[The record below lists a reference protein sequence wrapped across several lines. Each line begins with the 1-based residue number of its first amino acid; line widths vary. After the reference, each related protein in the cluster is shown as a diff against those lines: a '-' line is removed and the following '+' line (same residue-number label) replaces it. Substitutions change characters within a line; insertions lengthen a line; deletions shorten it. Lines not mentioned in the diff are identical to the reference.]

1 MENWLKTAIVPVTAI
16 RDDLGQDEEQ
26 VINVIREYQ
35 LLIDRIK
42 EKENSLVNL
51 SNNCDKLKGHSDV
64 HNLAVMLSEQLI
76 MIRELFRQQL
86 SIITTN
92 ISIFESHLQRLQ
104 EQPASIQSATDD
116 TLDSAP
122 MPEDE
127 VAVETVRSAET
138 IKSVEVKAAQPL
150 AFVHIET
157 QTSENLEKKQPIE
170 VVAEAKPQPI
180 DEEQQTSFPLDEK
193 TVVDTLDHSMQTIQ
207 EKKPTE
213 NITVTQTYS
222 QDGHE
227 TIKFESG
234 PNQTVSEVT
243 EDVFVDA
250 KYQQIPPGETHRSSE
265 LLLRNVPQSF
275 ETTFVEPDDTTTE
288 VIVDADGTK
297 RIIVT
302 KLTRTRQQVVQQHQQ
317 QQFTTVS
324 TLIGADMVPITQ
336 SVSQINLENQRSTNT
351 ISESDG
357 GTKTVI
363 SQQGKG
369 SYVAGTSSDSV
380 VVHEFESEPTV
391 EEYKTSGTKVGLG
404 STEYQTG
411 DPSEIG
417 YEQSSIRAVVHQVTR
432 RIIKRTRKI
441 IKRVVI
447 IDGVEHITEEI
458 VEEPEEI
465 EITEEEAPHV
475 NVNITRTFSGQTTY
489 EERNPTVTTCDGVES
504 VLTKIVSEI
513 STEPVIEEPAETIDN
528 EADDRDT
535 VVSQVF
541 EIIPAPV
548 ELVIVHPAPVD
559 VIQPPQLLPEGT
571 VKPSVEKE
579 EEEVKLT
586 SEIVVQEPTEPA
598 DHRLE
603 PIENKISTTTT
614 HSSVQDFEPITT
626 APVEIELFTETEP
639 IIKTEVQQ
647 IIESQPIVE
656 TEEIIEP
663 ITSDNES
670 IAAEEK
676 PKLIPSEPEFEP
688 SKLEQP
694 HFEHEPEKSEQA
706 AVEPESPLSEQAGVE
721 LEPTSEQA
729 DIEPDVIS
737 LEKSEGKPSEETKLT
752 QEQISPVPEIT
763 NIDVI
768 WPHKHHL
775 EDPGLEISPRS
786 DKTVHISTSP
796 PSKEESFSVDEIW
809 PKDLDTGVAFDIQ
822 HYEFESKF
830 IPPEIEEQVEPE
842 EVPVIIEAIDHTR
855 LPAEVVIDHE
865 TFTVTSEIPVITE
878 TSVSTESPAVD
889 ELKIVSKK
897 PVPTP
902 RSDIVESVPRLD
914 ARTVTALF
922 LENETLKADPT
933 TQTIKLSMPSHGSQ
947 SPGTLTVTMKMEQS
961 ESPKINVNLTEECL
975 VGLSEPEAIVG
986 EAEYDVTSKSED
998 SKNNRKKKKRKDKES
1013 VSSPA
1018 EPEVNIVEPENAAS
1032 ESRTAV
1038 QISPDG
1044 DKATSLKDDSIDPS
1058 VVESVELN
1066 IEDDNTIS
1074 EQMEMPE
1081 FVETPIQ
1088 AITPNIAESNEPII
1102 ADVPVVKEDSI
1113 AEDSIKQQI
1122 SEKLPSLKEIL
1133 PEVISEDIVL
1143 QEQEAKI
1150 TPDESY
1156 HSISC
1161 DEGNPVKI
1169 VEESVI
1175 SSESDSPKPI
1185 VSEIV
1190 ISKSVLEGV
1199 YTDEAEQQTSPTKQ
1213 LTEPTDEEPSST
1225 VALAS
1230 LDVRSTQTSPEIKEM
1245 SLNIS
1250 LQTSPEPIVEQHEQE
1265 IQTTVVESCE
1275 IEIQT
1280 TPEPVIEGD
1289 KSNVEVVSEEAQTDD
1304 IIIAEE
1310 MKETILVRETVDNS
1324 NQTTEILTKEQE
1336 LQTSPR
1342 DSPQKEQNLDVKI
1355 PTEDIVVPLALQIGA
1370 DIVKNIPIEI
1380 ERTTEGTNTEVFDTT
1395 EIDTQTS
1402 LPHSVRDEEELSPR
1416 SIVSSITSTT
1426 TTTATT
1432 TTTSSEEPYEIQ
1444 IEATITLPEG
1454 DDNAPMVVE
1463 VNKSF
1468 VIDSSGEAKEVL
1480 SGQESEK
1487 ESEKQEEVEPDLKSD
1502 KKKKKKNKKNKKEV
1516 IDANIAFSNA
1526 EKNSMDES
1534 NSIITPKQE
1543 QDIILQTSVEN
1554 QPQVTQIFLETEQ
1567 HYNAPVDDSVDIAKI
1582 EDSTLVIE
1590 TFAVKNTQVEK
1601 PIEEV
1606 SQITEEQLEYST
1618 KDDILLATNQT
1629 ETKTVTVETST
1640 TVTAIGA
1647 LSTGDTD
1654 QKEDTKAISTEPETE
1669 SVTLM
1674 NEMVIVKD
1682 ENPSIVAENIR
1693 PLEQSPIS
1701 ELRKHESVDEFVIEE
1716 AVVQETVSIDED
1728 STTEKIADIVRS
1740 IATESFPEDIEPLP
1754 QSTDVDHKSTTQS
1767 FLEGEQYY
1775 KPAPDPDVMIS
1786 IQKDE
1791 VLEEVKDTITDTA
1804 VLEPTHL
1811 LLKELDTLEQLEV
1824 PNVEIAIESVANV
1837 ETAEQPILSESQI
1850 RESPDL
1856 FIENISLQKDG
1867 SSEDSSSQIQ
1877 EVKEAFQAPTLE
1889 EPMQQVSTDIDTL
1902 VLTEDTIQPPEE
1914 EDIPGPTAP
1923 ESHLSEA
1930 LIPDE
1935 SKIETKPEP
1944 AKRVELTIT
1953 TTQQIFEPN
1962 ITSVTENPL
1971 KSSDKATDQ
1980 LIELTDNDL
1989 IVSTETE
1996 PISPGTISH
2005 EIIPIEDTVSL
2016 PTTKPNLV
2024 HLTISKKTVSNIVTM
2039 QSPSNPETA
2048 PSEDKPTLAQIK
2060 IRKNKPT
2067 SSVTIEEAL
2076 SPTEELVV
2084 PLTPG
2089 LDLASEY
2096 ERAPNTIWSQTIL
2109 QSSNRAPATSE
2120 DIIRSESDYIYPT
2133 SELRQPA
2140 NLQWVSASDTI
2151 SDRIRNINTIR
2162 STHLSNVLHLA
2173 TLSEVVTE
2181 EPIENRIIALQSN
2194 IDQLQDAIENR
2205 DTVITQRTV
2214 IMIIETVSTWLE
2226 TIEYR
2231 VYSIRQQSSD
2241 GPSEQKVKAYTDLNT
2256 ELQHIAVNVDRV
2268 ADDLT
2273 TAEEFVEPTEIERM
2287 NTCFE
2292 SLQSQVQAVEEITK
2306 ENEKQAM
2313 EDLCRWNE
2321 YVLFVEHVIMYI
2333 TNLQERFDFILNEDI
2348 SIDEK
2353 LQLLDE
2359 LETSNREQG
2368 KEISRLLNSARVL
2381 IRDFPGKEIPQ
2392 DIYVAYESSRNLENA
2407 IFMERSRLMQLQ
2419 ALAEEYEQTLNEFVQ
2434 ITLLADHLVEKPI
2447 IASTLEQLQQEMQ
2460 KHRKF
2465 FVNLSHCRS
2474 ILESLEENLDK
2485 ETRLKHADL
2494 HKQLHNRASSI
2505 LEKAS
2510 ERAQKISLAASRWT
2524 VLEKGMREER
2534 QWLQVAQQ
2542 RVPDLSAVTSADYD
2556 RYITMYQSLN
2566 SDISTH
2572 HAKLLQLTAV
2582 AGRLQELV
2590 KAPNLEEENNDS
2602 LTVLLRLKEEV
2613 NLYLRRLITFRDT
2626 WTIYELQSDKLEAW
2640 IKEAERD
2647 ISRIQLSDDMRTQP
2661 IENMRQFW
2669 EVKVHYEVH
2678 NNIRTNV
2685 GNNFEQALQI
2695 LPLADETL
2703 QRQFHN
2709 QLEARWLNLSEKI
2722 NGIQSAIV
2730 NSISAQD
2737 IPINE
2742 KLALLE
2748 RELQEL
2754 QLNITSAKG
2763 VIKNEDELN
2772 LYIERMQV
2780 LKSRIDIIGNEL
2792 GRIGML
2798 PSTEPERVG
2807 ELFALSHRVSTQIAE
2822 ELEGASMLKDRLI
2835 VIQQGIG
2842 RIRKHQ
2848 QLDAALLDECESH
2861 EKQGSEQIEKALV
2874 DCQNVSEDLIGQ
2886 WQEIMRLRQLLHTL
2900 PMRLRVSVSPV
2911 KLERDISQL
2920 QDDHAVLESRCAN
2933 ILSMLKNR
2941 LVLWRRFER
2950 QLEMVQQSVQETDY
2964 MMELLKVN
2972 GHIDY
2977 ERLKKATERLEVS
2990 DSKLCTCIPK
3000 SNIILTYSCLSFSYL
3015 RSIPKFQ
3022 IR

>member
-1 MENWLKTAIVPVTAI
+1 MQSNHRQQEVEKYQALLSDVENWLKTAIVPVTATS
-16 RDDLGQDEEQ
+16 DDLVQDEQQ
-26 VINVIREYQ
+26 VINIIREYH

-42 EKENSLVNL
+42 EKEISLVKL
-51 SNNCDKLKGHSDV
+51 SDNCDKLKGHSDV

-76 MIRELFRQQL
+76 MIRELFNQQL
-86 SIITTN
+86 SVITTN
-92 ISIFESHLQRLQ
+92 ISVFESHLQRLQ
-104 EQPASIQSATDD
+104 EQPASIPSVTDD

-138 IKSVEVKAAQPL
+138 IKSAEVVSAQPL
-150 AFVHIET
+150 AFVHIDT
-157 QTSENLEKKQPIE
+157 QTSENLENKQPIQ
-170 VVAEAKPQPI
+170 VVAALKPQPI

-193 TVVDTLDHSMQTIQ
+193 TVVETLDHSMQTIQ

-234 PNQTVSEVT
+234 PNPTVSEVT

-297 RIIVT
+297 RIIVR

-324 TLIGADMVPITQ
+324 TLIGSDMVPITQ

-363 SQQGKG
+363 SQQGRG
-369 SYVAGTSSDSV
+369 SYVAGTSSDPM
-380 VVHEFESEPTV
+380 VVHEFESEPLI
-391 EEYKTSGTKVGLG
+391 EEFETSGKKVVFGGPENKTKEPTDG
-404 STEYQTG
+404 T
-411 DPSEIG
+411 DIG

-475 NVNITRTFSGQTTY
+475 NVNITRTVNGQMIY
-489 EERNPTVTTCDGVES
+489 EESNPIVTTLEGVES

-579 EEEVKLT
+579 EVDEKLT
-586 SEIVVQEPTEPA
+586 SEIVVQKLLQPA
-598 DHRLE
+598 DNRIE
-603 PIENKISTTTT
+603 PIEITTSTTTT
-614 HSSVQDFEPITT
+614 VLTQSSVQNIEPLPTT
-626 APVEIELFTETEP
+626 AVEIELITDIEP
-639 IIKTEVQQ
+639 ITKTEIKQ
-647 IIESQPIVE
+647 IIESKPIFV
-656 TEEIIEP
+656 TEEISASIA
-663 ITSDNES
+663 SDNDS
-670 IAAEEK
+670 IEAVVK
-676 PKLIPSEPEFEP
+676 PELIPFEPEPEPRRSEQPYLESEPTQ
-688 SKLEQP
+688 LE
-694 HFEHEPEKSEQA
+694 EA
-706 AVEPESPLSEQAGVE
+706 DVEPESTLSEQEGVK
-721 LEPTSEQA
+721 LEPATSGLA
-729 DIEPDVIS
+729 DIEHELVP
-737 LEKSEGKPSEETKLT
+737 LEQAECKPWDETKL
-752 QEQISPVPEIT
+752 EPELPEPEIT

-786 DKTVHISTSP
+786 DKSVHISASP
-796 PSKEESFSVDEIW
+796 PSKEESIRVDEIW

-830 IPPEIEEQVEPE
+830 IPPEIEELVEPE
-842 EVPVIIEAIDHTR
+842 EVPEITEYIDQIR
-855 LPAEVVIDHE
+855 LPAALVIDQD
-865 TFTVTSEIPVITE
+865 TVPITSGIPVITE
-878 TSVSTESPAVD
+878 TSVSTESPAAD

-902 RSDIVESVPRLD
+902 RSDIVESVPCLD

-975 VGLSEPEAIVG
+975 VGLSEPEAIIG
-986 EAEYDVTSKSED
+986 ETEYDLTSKSED
-998 SKNNRKKKKRKDKES
+998 SKNNRKKKKRKDKKS
-1013 VSSPA
+1013 VSPPV
-1018 EPEVNIVEPENAAS
+1018 ELEVTIPKHEEAAL
-1032 ESRTAV
+1032 ESRDDV
-1038 QISPDG
+1038 VVSPDG
-1044 DKATSLKDDSIDPS
+1044 VGAISQKEDSIDPS

-1066 IEDDNTIS
+1066 VEDDNTIS

-1088 AITPNIAESNEPII
+1088 AITPNIAETKEPII
-1102 ADVPVVKEDSI
+1102 ADVPIVKEDYIS
-1113 AEDSIKQQI
+1113 EESIKHQK
-1122 SEKLPSLKEIL
+1122 SVEKSSSLKESL
-1133 PEVISEDIVL
+1133 PEVKSENNVL
-1143 QEQEAKI
+1143 QEKEAKI

-1161 DEGNPVKI
+1161 DEENPVKI

-1190 ISKSVLEGV
+1190 ITKTVLEGV

-1213 LTEPTDEEPSST
+1213 LDEPTDLTTISNVT
-1225 VALAS
+1225 LAS
-1230 LDVRSTQTSPEIKEM
+1230 LDVRSTQTSPEIKETP
-1245 SLNIS
+1245 LNIS
-1250 LQTSPEPIVEQHEQE
+1250 LQTSPEPMVEQHEQE
-1265 IQTTVVESCE
+1265 IQTTVVESFE

-1280 TPEPVIEGD
+1280 TPEPGIEGD
-1289 KSNVEVVSEEAQTDD
+1289 KSNVEVISEEAQTDD

-1310 MKETILVRETVDNS
+1310 SKETIPVRETVDNS
-1324 NQTTEILTKEQE
+1324 NQTTEVITKEQE

-1342 DSPQKEQNLDVKI
+1342 ESPQKDRTEDVQI
-1355 PTEDIVVPLALQIGA
+1355 PTADIVVPLALQIGA

-1380 ERTTEGTNTEVFDTT
+1380 ERTTEGTNTEAIDTT

-1402 LPHSVRDEEELSPR
+1402 LPPSVQDEEELSPR
-1416 SIVSSITSTT
+1416 SIVSSTTS
-1426 TTTATT
+1426 APTT
-1432 TTTSSEEPYEIQ
+1432 TTTSSDEPYEIQ
-1444 IEATITLPEG
+1444 IEATITLPDG
-1454 DDNAPMVVE
+1454 DDNTPLVVE

-1468 VIDSSGEAKEVL
+1468 VFDSSGDAKEVL
-1480 SGQESEK
+1480 TGQETVE
-1487 ESEKQEEVEPDLKSD
+1487 QEELEPDLKSD
-1502 KKKKKKNKKNKKEV
+1502 KKKKNKNKKNKKET
-1516 IDANIAFSNA
+1516 IDANNEILNA
-1526 EKNSMDES
+1526 EKNLKDEIK
-1534 NSIITPKQE
+1534 NTPKLEQE
-1543 QDIILQTSVEN
+1543 IMLRTSVDS
-1554 QPQVTQIFLETEQ
+1554 QPQVTKIFLETEQ
-1567 HYNAPVDDSVDIAKI
+1567 HYNAPV
-1582 EDSTLVIE
+1582 EDSINTTKTQDSIIHEQQLEFENHLSTLMKE
-1590 TFAVKNTQVEK
+1590 AVEVENAQVEE
-1601 PIEEV
+1601 PAAEV
-1606 SQITEEQLEYST
+1606 SQTSEQQPEDNTNVDLLLAPTQTEIEVVRVATSTIATELGDHSAVDTNQEEQTL
-1618 KDDILLATNQT
+1618 T
-1629 ETKTVTVETST
+1629 ETTN
-1640 TVTAIGA
+1640 
-1647 LSTGDTD
+1647 
-1654 QKEDTKAISTEPETE
+1654 AISSEPETLIKE
-1669 SVTLM
+1669 ILIFKNASPT
-1674 NEMVIVKD
+1674 IKD
-1682 ENPSIVAENIR
+1682 ENIR
-1693 PLEQSPIS
+1693 PIEQSTIS

-1716 AVVQETVSIDED
+1716 AVVQQTVPIDED
-1728 STTEKIADIVRS
+1728 YTTDKIVDIVRS
-1740 IATESFPEDIEPLP
+1740 IATESFPEDIEQFP
-1754 QSTDVDHKSTTQS
+1754 QSTDFDHKATTQS
-1767 FLEGEQYY
+1767 FLEREQYFKTVPDAS
-1775 KPAPDPDVMIS
+1775 KPEVITIS
-1786 IQKDE
+1786 GEKNV
-1791 VLEEVKDTITDTA
+1791 VLEEMKDTIKDTPLL
-1804 VLEPTHL
+1804 VPTQLQLH
-1811 LLKELDTLEQLEV
+1811 TLEKSEV
-1824 PNVEIAIESVANV
+1824 PNVEIAIESEKEVV
-1837 ETAEQPILSESQI
+1837 TAEQPIISECFIQGSSDI
-1850 RESPDL
+1850 
-1856 FIENISLQKDG
+1856 FIEKNSLQKEESPEVSG
-1867 SSEDSSSQIQ
+1867 ISSQILEMKETIQVTTFQ
-1877 EVKEAFQAPTLE
+1877 EPK
-1889 EPMQQVSTDIDTL
+1889 QQGSFEIDTL
-1902 VLTEDTIQPPEE
+1902 VLTEDAIQLPKE
-1914 EDIPGPTAP
+1914 EDIQESTAQ
-1923 ESHLSEA
+1923 EGFVSEPQT
-1930 LIPDE
+1930 PDK
-1935 SKIETKPEP
+1935 SKIESKSEP

-1962 ITSVTENPL
+1962 IIPVTENPL
-1971 KSSDKATDQ
+1971 KISDEQ
-1980 LIELTDNDL
+1980 SLELTDHDL

-2005 EIIPIEDTVSL
+2005 EIVPIEDTVLL
-2016 PTTKPNLV
+2016 PTFKPNLV

-2039 QSPSNPETA
+2039 QSPSSPETT
-2048 PSEDKPTLAQIK
+2048 SFEDKPTLAQIK
-2060 IRKNKPT
+2060 IRKIKPT

-2076 SPTEELVV
+2076 SPTEELIV

-2109 QSSNRAPATSE
+2109 QSSNRAAATSE
-2120 DIIRSESDYIYPT
+2120 NIIRSESDYIYPT

-2140 NLQWVSASDTI
+2140 NLQWVSASDAI

-2194 IDQLQDAIENR
+2194 IDELQDAIENR

-2241 GPSEQKVKAYTDLNT
+2241 GPSEEKVKAYTDLNT

-2268 ADDLT
+2268 ADDLIA
-2273 TAEEFVEPTEIERM
+2273 AEEFVEPPDIERM
-2287 NTCFE
+2287 STCFE

-2359 LETSNREQG
+2359 LEVSNREQA
-2368 KEISRLLNSARVL
+2368 KEISRLLSSARVL
-2381 IRDFPGKEIPQ
+2381 IRDFPGKEISQ
-2392 DIYVAYESSRNLENA
+2392 DIYAAYESSRNLENA

-2447 IASTLEQLQQEMQ
+2447 TASTLEQLQQEMQ

-2542 RVPDLSAVTSADYD
+2542 RVPDLSSVTSADYD

-2566 SDISTH
+2566 ADISTH

-2602 LTVLLRLKEEV
+2602 LAVLLRLKEEV

-2647 ISRIQLSDDMRTQP
+2647 ISRIEMSDDMRMQP

-2678 NNIRTNV
+2678 NSIRTNV
-2685 GNNFEQALQI
+2685 GNNFEHALQI

-2709 QLEARWLNLSEKI
+2709 QLEARWSNLSDKI

-2835 VIQQGIG
+2835 VIQEGIG

-2848 QLDAALLDECESH
+2848 QFDSALLDECESH

-2990 DSKLCTCIPK
+2990 DSKL
-3000 SNIILTYSCLSFSYL
+3000 
-3015 RSIPKFQ
+3015 
-3022 IR
+3022 